1 MNNKKILFG
10 GDGSTKKIETFLS
23 IIIIGYFGIKIIY
36 GLFFNY
42 YPEKYYYRNIDIST
56 NDVKNGPLSK
66 GITLNAYVPGIW
78 NNELTDF
85 ITLLALSAV
94 VFIYTNVSSK
104 SFIDVNGNLNF
115 SFLIGYI
122 LGLGYPVLYASYG
135 NLFSKEF
142 SSSII
147 IKSIYYVVS
156 VALIIFII
164 IMNFMSANSI
174 DSTHKISYTVYVIV
188 FILLFFGLI
197 LSKKDSKNYNSV
209 TYFYNNG
216 TQCTFAK
223 NGVFQSSGDIINIT
237 LPFLVF
243 IILLLFSYE
252 PSEISIKN
260 IYIFIY
266 GLLLGILV
274 SGISYFGIEYFL
286 QKVPEKECTD
296 LNECILKEMP
306 KPVNNDKQIINSNE
320 TIDSK
325 NNVGKI
331 NKERST
337 SSIIKIVILL
347 LIILIIVYLVFYYF
361 FL

>member
-1 MNNKKILFG
+1 
-10 GDGSTKKIETFLS
+10 
-23 IIIIGYFGIKIIY
+23 
-36 GLFFNY
+36 
-42 YPEKYYYRNIDIST
+42 
-56 NDVKNGPLSK
+56 
-66 GITLNAYVPGIW
+66 
-78 NNELTDF
+78 
-85 ITLLALSAV
+85 
-94 VFIYTNVSSK
+94 
-104 SFIDVNGNLNF
+104 
-115 SFLIGYI
+115 
-122 LGLGYPVLYASYG
+122 
-135 NLFSKEF
+135 
-142 SSSII
+142 
-147 IKSIYYVVS
+147 
-156 VALIIFII
+156 
-164 IMNFMSANSI
+164 MSANSI
-174 DSTHKISYTVYVIV
+174 DSAHKISYTVYVIV
-188 FILLFFGLI
+188 FVLLFFGLI

-252 PSEISIKN
+252 PSEISMKN

-306 KPVNNDKQIINSNE
+306 KPVNNDKHNNSHIDSIDS
-320 TIDSK
+320 IDSK
-325 NNVGKI
+325 SKVGKI

-337 SSIIKIVILL
+337 SSIIKMVILL
-347 LIILIIVYLVFYYF
+347 LIILISVYLVFYYF